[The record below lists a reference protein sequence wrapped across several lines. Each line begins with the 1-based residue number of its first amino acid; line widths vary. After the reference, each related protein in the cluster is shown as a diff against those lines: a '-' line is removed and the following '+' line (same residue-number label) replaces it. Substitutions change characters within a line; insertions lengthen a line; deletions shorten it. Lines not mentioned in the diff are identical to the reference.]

1 MDFRPE
7 NALNLA
13 KLGQF
18 DQFFFTISP
27 SMYPQEE
34 KNTYWQQF
42 WRKKAVR
49 QKKRLNFHLK
59 SQNDLKNG
67 HIRPF

>member
-18 DQFFFTISP
+18 DQFFFTFLP

-34 KNTYWQQF
+34 KKILIAINF
-42 WRKKAVR
+42 GGKK
-49 QKKRLNFHLK
+49 QPDKKKGSNSINRVISRN
-59 SQNDLKNG
+59 
-67 HIRPF
+67 

>member
-1 MDFRPE
+1 ME

-18 DQFFFTISP
+18 DQFFFHISP

-34 KNTYWQQF
+34 KILIGGNF
-42 WRKKAVR
+42 GEKK
-49 QKKRLNFHLK
+49 QSDKKK
-59 SQNDLKNG
+59 GS
-67 HIRPF
+67 ISI

>member
-18 DQFFFTISP
+18 DQFFFTFLP

-34 KNTYWQQF
+34 KKYLLAAILE
-42 WRKKAVR
+42 KKSS
-49 QKKRLNFHLK
+49 QTKKK
-59 SQNDLKNG
+59 GSISIWKAKMT
-67 HIRPF
+67 

>member
-1 MDFRPE
+1 MDFKPE

-27 SMYPQEE
+27 SMYQQERKILVNINFGE
-34 KNTYWQQF
+34 KKQSD
-42 WRKKAVR
+42 K
-49 QKKRLNFHLK
+49 
-59 SQNDLKNG
+59 KNG
-67 HIRPF
+67 SISI